1 MPKIIENLE
10 ARLIAEARKQI
21 AQNGYGAL
29 NVRELAKACGV
40 GVGTVYN
47 YFPSKEALIATYLLE
62 DWQQCITAIR
72 AVSTYSD
79 VPRQVVLCIYDHLN
93 AFAQRHT
100 TIFRDEAAAAAF
112 AGSFSQYHGILR
124 EQLAQPLRRFVSSDF
139 DAQFLA
145 EALLTW
151 TMAGKE
157 FHEIYGILEKLF

>member
-62 DWQQCITAIR
+62 DWQQCITAIQ

-100 TIFRDEAAAAAF
+100 AIFRDEAAAAVF
-112 AGSFSQYHGILR
+112 AGSFSQYHGMLR